1 MLRDLGIK
9 LQNVELPTVYSL
21 VILQNRV
28 YVTRVLLLILE
39 WFVIL
44 QSATDDDTDIED
56 DEEEVE
62 PSKKRRIET
71 PEEASTV
78 SFGIAW

>member
-1 MLRDLGIK
+1 MFEIFGGKALEVHCNLKKCYVAMDLF
-9 LQNVELPTVYSL
+9 L
-21 VILQNRV
+21 V
-28 YVTRVLLLILE
+28 
-39 WFVIL
+39 L

-78 SFGIAW
+78 SLL